1 MNKWDKYNKL
11 RCSGCFTCRGC
22 IGWIPIEEGLPPIN
36 EYILLSF
43 ENFPLPSIGIYH
55 EKDEGG
61 WAFFDEG
68 DDDLNWIGA
77 VVNAWMPL
85 PERYDGKER

>member
-1 MNKWDKYNKL
+1 MSAYK
-11 RCSGCFTCRGC
+11 RS
-22 IGWIPIEEGLPPIN
+22 GWIPIEEGLPPID

-43 ENFPLPSIGIYH
+43 ENFPIPSIGIYH

-61 WAFFDEG
+61 WTFFDEG
-68 DDDLNWIGA
+68 DTDISKIGA

>member
-1 MNKWDKYNKL
+1 MSAYK
-11 RCSGCFTCRGC
+11 RS
-22 IGWIPIEEGLPPIN
+22 GWIPIEEGLPPVGD
-36 EYILLSF
+36 YVLFSF
-43 ENFPLPSIGIYH
+43 ENFPVPSIGSYH

-61 WAFFDEG
+61 WGFFDE
-68 DDDLNWIGA
+68 DDEDVSRIGV